1 MRSFVFLLS
10 VFSLGWTLALGL
22 GCGAKAP
29 SEPVNPFGGPVNT
42 GGKPDV
48 NKSRGTISTGGDPN
62 AGGAPDVNE
71 SHGTIGTGGPVSS
84 GGAPDV
90 KKSLPKSSSK

>member
-1 MRSFVFLLS
+1 MRAVTFLLASFV
-10 VFSLGWTLALGL
+10 LGWFVALGV

-48 NKSRGTISTGGDPN
+48 NKSHGTVDVGGDPKF
-62 AGGAPDVNE
+62 GGAPDVNK
-71 SHGTIGTGGPVSS
+71 SYGTVGTGGPVNT
-84 GGAPDV
+84 GGKPDV
-90 KKSLPKSSSK
+90 KKSLPKGESK